1 MAEEVYF
8 SDHTIMVVED
18 NEDVAYLLK
27 FILTREGFNVLSAA
41 DGRQASALIESEEPP
56 ALVLLDI
63 MIPYIN
69 GFQLL
74 DKIKNTSEWEEVPVV
89 MLTSKSQESDIVRA
103 LENGAEDYIVKPFQA
118 DAFLA
123 RLKGILKKT
132 KRR

>member
-27 FILTREGFNVLSAA
+27 FILSREGFNVLSAE
-41 DGRQASALIESEEPP
+41 DGRQASALIEAEEPP
-56 ALVLLDI
+56 SLVLLDI
-63 MIPYIN
+63 MLPYIN

-74 DKIKNTSEWEEVPVV
+74 DKIKNTPGWKEVPVV
-89 MLTSKSQESDIVRA
+89 MLTSKSQEGDVVRA
-103 LENGAEDYIVKPFQA
+103 LENGAEEYIIKPFQA
-118 DAFLA
+118 DVFLA

-132 KRR
+132 RRR